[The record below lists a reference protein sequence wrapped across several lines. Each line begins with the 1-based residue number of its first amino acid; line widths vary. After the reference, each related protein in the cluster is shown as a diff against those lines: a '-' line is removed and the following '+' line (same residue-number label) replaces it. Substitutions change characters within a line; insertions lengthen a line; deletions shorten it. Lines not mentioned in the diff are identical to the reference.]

1 MSNSTSIV
9 PLVLWGR
16 KTPAHTIS
24 CITCTY
30 DQKTIIT
37 GTTQGQL
44 GVWDL
49 RHTKKSGLKIV
60 PRNLLFAHGSRV
72 ISIACAPDGNLEHP
86 NVVSLSENGE
96 LCLWDIEDGLCLT
109 MNQIPGKHTN
119 LQSVQVTKGNVR
131 EWRLVLQGMYS
142 DLHVLDSLT
151 LQVLYSLKSRVS
163 ANWIATVCILRPTGT
178 RAKDDVLVGITVSNC
193 LKVWTLRSTSE
204 RKGESIYE
212 EESKTLDC
220 LKAKCLCV
228 NPFTQRT
235 ALIISTCTW
244 QLFDA
249 GDFSFLAALP
259 APDKIPLKKG
269 DFVAT
274 NRVLIWNKSGK
285 AYLYKLPSRYLL
297 GAEQNDGHTSE
308 KSSRAPILLCEFFGT
323 SGEVCVDYP
332 MAFSYGRRGP
342 YYKLLIQGLNG
353 GLRVWKVPDSELE
366 DQNLSKLRKSDSKQS
381 EITISDEGVRKTVLL
396 EETTGRV
403 VEECASSSLKELWEM
418 TQPSGLLDCLG
429 TDDHQ
434 IEVTS
439 SLYLPSHGKV
449 VCGRSNGS
457 IVIIDAISAAI
468 AELLQKRDDKPGLP
482 HFLILYGHVGSVTCL
497 LYPHDENPRYDKSYL
512 LSGGV
517 DFTIRVWDLSTRA
530 LLHTFNCHGGEVLRL
545 FVTPPQ
551 CNHRFL
557 QCICS
562 VGQDHSVAVCGLRE
576 RKVLLL
582 ASRHTFPVET
592 IRWRVKDDFMVVGCT
607 DGTVYVWQMETGHL
621 DRCITGT
628 VAIEILNSCNEET
641 SAPSLAL
648 REHQRKF
655 RLNQQLTNMVGQ
667 LPIDLTKTPQV
678 MKRVK
683 SHVTAQVSALQ
694 QHVQGALNK
703 QPSTGASSAGSGA
716 GVAGQTP
723 SSHASS
729 TNSSSHGNESKA
741 SLALPPFRVC
751 ALRTSPKEPDIHV
764 LLLDPEALIKLLLNE
779 EARFIAMVEAPN
791 NPKRQ
796 HQSDS
801 KENENL
807 KTSKPTNSK
816 IYEIAQ
822 LLLSCVHSWGLD
834 PNLDEICKSKLGMLK
849 PQKPLSFGLLTR
861 GRLSL
866 MFPGWHVNH
875 QTEDEKDQIMIDN
888 ETIDDEDVA
897 KTFFNT
903 HWQLSSSL
911 STQHIISI
919 VAVCNTLMSMNYA
932 RLNKQENM
940 PLTPSTIKSMI
951 NSEIKAGWSLLA
963 TLHCCM
969 LPDAM
974 KGLQYRPPLL
984 HILARRWQDRCLEIR
999 EAAQAILLGELRRIG
1014 AVGRKQLIDAWSPHL
1029 PQDLETADFGFEDL
1043 EQYMNN
1049 EDEKTVFITA
1059 DEDRSDIAMVMMT
1072 TRKMVSS
1079 DVRLRHAT
1087 AIIMLGVIGA
1097 EFQKEIDPINSKN
1110 QGSECVM
1117 EVSVVRSTALALTSL
1132 LQNQRHQSKANAFSA
1147 IRRAAIDLMGR
1158 GFALWEPHIDVSHV
1172 LIGLFELCADI
1183 EQQIRSDRGR
1193 SFSLTAAKDLL
1204 RSAKHSLSL
1213 IATARPSA
1221 CITTLAKEVA
1231 RQVASSSSMSFTQP
1245 SPAAIA
1251 VYSHVRHQPSSANES
1266 QQTNTLQN
1274 ARSEI
1279 LRIMELMV
1287 DKNHHQVIDFIVE
1300 VVDIIVHM
1308 LDFKQLKDRGITE
1321 VFPSLFR
1328 FPMVAYCSTTR
1339 RLAVGSRVGH
1349 IALYELRSSRCQLIP
1364 AHENAITALAFS
1376 PEGKVLASFSVKDK
1390 KICFYQTSS
1399 SILGMLSS
1407 TVKCIQSY
1415 TTLISDDPNVSK
1427 SVRILW
1433 TTKKN
1438 VILLLGDGSQHKFS
1452 I

>member
-1 MSNSTSIV
+1 MS
-9 PLVLWGR
+9 
-16 KTPAHTIS
+16 
-24 CITCTY
+24 
-30 DQKTIIT
+30 
-37 GTTQGQL
+37 
-44 GVWDL
+44 
-49 RHTKKSGLKIV
+49 
-60 PRNLLFAHGSRV
+60 
-72 ISIACAPDGNLEHP
+72 P
-86 NVVSLSENGE
+86 NWMS
-96 LCLWDIEDGLCLT
+96 
-109 MNQIPGKHTN
+109 
-119 LQSVQVTKGNVR
+119 
-131 EWRLVLQGMYS
+131 
-142 DLHVLDSLT
+142 
-151 LQVLYSLKSRVS
+151 
-163 ANWIATVCILRPTGT
+163 TVCVIRPTGT
-178 RAKDDVLVGITVSNC
+178 RTKDDVLIGITVSNC
-193 LKVWTLRSTSE
+193 LKVWTLKASSE
-204 RKGESIYE
+204 NKGETVYE

-235 ALIISTCTW
+235 ALIISSNTW
-244 QLFDA
+244 QLFNA

-259 APDKIPLKKG
+259 APDKVPLKKG

-274 NRVLIWNKSGK
+274 NRVLIWNKAGK

-297 GAEQNDGHTSE
+297 GSEQIDTHLSE
-308 KSSRAPILLCEFFGT
+308 KTARTPALLCEF
-323 SGEVCVDYP
+323 SGSPGQDCTDFP
-332 MAFSYGRRGP
+332 MFFSYWRRGP

-353 GLRVWKVPDSELE
+353 GVRVWKVPDSELE
-366 DQNLSKLRKSDSKQS
+366 DQQLSKLQRMDSKTS
-381 EITISDEGVRKTVLL
+381 EVTISDEGVRKTVLL
-396 EETTGRV
+396 EESSGRV
-403 VEECASSSLKELWEM
+403 VEVNASCLLKDVWEESR
-418 TQPSGLLDCLG
+418 PSGLLDCLG
-429 TDDHQ
+429 VEENA
-434 IEVTS
+434 IEVTY

-457 IVIIDAISAAI
+457 IVIIDSISAVI
-468 AELLQKRDDKPGLP
+468 NELLQSKTQHKEIP
-482 HFLILYGHVGSVTCL
+482 HHLILTGHVGSITCL

-512 LSGGV
+512 ISGGV
-517 DFTIRVWDLSTRA
+517 DFTVRAWDLSSRT

-592 IRWRVKDDFMVVGCT
+592 IRWRVKDDFMVVGCS
-607 DGTVYVWQMETGHL
+607 DGSVYVWQMETGHL
-621 DRCITGT
+621 DRCVAGT
-628 VAIEILNSCNEET
+628 VGMEILESCNGET
-641 SAPSLAL
+641 SAPSPAL
-648 REHQRKF
+648 REFQRKF
-655 RLNQQLTNMVGQ
+655 RLNQHLTNMASN
-667 LPIDLTKTPQV
+667 LPIDITKTPQV
-678 MKRVK
+678 VKRMK
-683 SHVTAQVSALQ
+683 SHVTAQVSAIH

-703 QPSTGASSAGSGA
+703 GHSS
-716 GVAGQTP
+716 GQQN
-723 SSHASS
+723 S
-729 TNSSSHGNESKA
+729 NSSSQTQQHSGSESK
-741 SLALPPFRVC
+741 SYSLPPFRVC
-751 ALRTSPKEPDIHV
+751 SLRTSREEPEIHV

-779 EARFIAMVEAPN
+779 EARFIAMIDAPN

-796 HQSDS
+796 PVTSTQSGDAS
-801 KENENL
+801 TNKG
-807 KTSKPTNSK
+807 TSGKPTNSK

-822 LLLSCVHSWGLD
+822 LLLSCLHSWGLD
-834 PNLDEICKSKLGMLK
+834 PNLDELCKSKLGMLK
-849 PQKPLSFGLLTR
+849 PQKTLSFGLLTR

-866 MFPGWHVNH
+866 TFPGWRVENTPNTEEGSETAEKGQSETERIDVP
-875 QTEDEKDQIMIDN
+875 QTPR
-888 ETIDDEDVA
+888 TSTDDDSSSKA
-897 KTFFNT
+897 YFNT

-911 STQHIISI
+911 TTQHLISI

-932 RLNKQENM
+932 RLNKQE
-940 PLTPSTIKSMI
+940 LTQSQSLTTSARSMI

-969 LPDAM
+969 LPDSM
-974 KGLQYRPPLL
+974 QGMSYRPPLL

-1014 AVGRKQLIDAWSPHL
+1014 PIGRKQLIDAWSPHL
-1029 PQDLETADFGFEDL
+1029 PQDMDSADLGFEDL
-1043 EQYMNN
+1043 EQYINN

-1059 DEDRSDIAMVMMT
+1059 EEDRTDIAMVMMT
-1072 TRKMVSS
+1072 TRKMVAS
-1079 DVRLRHAT
+1079 DARLRHAT

-1097 EFQKEIDPINSKN
+1097 EFQKEIDPINSSKS
-1110 QGSECVM
+1110 QSSDCVM
-1117 EVSVVRSTALALTSL
+1117 DVTVVRNTALALTSL
-1132 LQNQRHQSKANAFSA
+1132 LQNQRQQDASKSASPFSA

-1158 GFALWEPHIDVSHV
+1158 GFALWEPHIDVSQV

-1183 EQQIRSDRGR
+1183 EQQIRTDRGR
-1193 SFSLTAAKDLL
+1193 SISLTAAKDLL
-1204 RSAKHSLSL
+1204 RSSKHSLSL

-1231 RQVASSSSMSFTQP
+1231 RHVASSSSMSFTQP

-1251 VYSHVRHQPSSANES
+1251 VYSHVRHQPSSSTEV
-1266 QQTNTLQN
+1266 QTTNTLHN

-1287 DKNHHQVIDFIVE
+1287 DKSQHQVVDFIVE

-1321 VFPSLFR
+1321 AFPSIFK
-1328 FPMVAYCSTTR
+1328 FPMVSYCSTTR

-1376 PEGKVLASFSVKDK
+1376 PEGKVLASFSAKDK
-1390 KICFYQTSS
+1390 KISFYQTSS
-1399 SILGMLSS
+1399 SLLGMLSS
-1407 TVKCIQSY
+1407 TVRCIQSY
-1415 TTLISDDPNVSK
+1415 STLISDDPNVGK

-1433 TTKKN
+1433 TAKKH
-1438 VILLLGDGSQHKFS
+1438 VILLLGDGSQHKYQ